1 MKVEEMML
9 DLCLLCM
16 DHCIYHLRQRTSLC
30 YTRIGICDNPSY
42 HSYIH
47 QEARDTLRR
56 EPVADDEIRMVPMM
70 E

>member
-1 MKVEEMML
+1 MKVEEMIF

-16 DHCIYHLRQRTSLC
+16 DHCICHLRQRTSLHC
-30 YTRIGICDNPSY
+30 TRIGTCDNASY

-47 QEARDTLRR
+47 QEARDTLQK
-56 EPVADDEIRMVPMM
+56 EPVADEEIRMVPMM